1 MTSATPLIIL
11 KFMSEFVKMI
21 ERQANQRVRI
31 LRLKDI
37 KDRRQEIED
46 KIRER
51 MEINPSGAEQCQ

>member
-1 MTSATPLIIL
+1 
-11 KFMSEFVKMI
+11 MSEFVKMI

-51 MEINPSGAEQCQ
+51 MELNPSEAEQCQ